1 MVCIVWEIDSVEVG
15 QPERLGALNR
25 PHHLSIYPPWQGP
38 DHPDGCRIYAL
49 PNCEVGGLG
58 LIRQDADTVLA
69 PTDCYKAWS
78 TKLVFG
84 VDHGP
89 DIPVY
94 RQWLETERKNWIGAL
109 LDADAEVI
117 AVEEPAATVI
127 NPNLVYGHFLLEMLP
142 RLHLLSVARDLG
154 VAFRLAFPRGLP
166 YGKAEWLLGFIR
178 LYIPEAEVLWYDPAH
193 QRVRAPCILSP
204 TMLHLGTPYRYHPAM
219 AVAAADV
226 KRRVGVRVGHADP
239 SRRLYLSRS
248 RFPRT
253 GWRQLANEEEIEA
266 VFRNRGFD
274 VLHPQEMTL
283 SDQLQAYH
291 DAEVLAGPY
300 GSQMHNS
307 LFAGRGARVIVL
319 NEINNLQRLLCEW
332 LGQDLTVILPDD
344 GVPRTHAARP
354 SEAAY
359 RVDPADVA
367 SVLDRV

>member
-1 MVCIVWEIDSVEVG
+1 M
-15 QPERLGALNR
+15 
-25 PHHLSIYPPWQGP
+25 
-38 DHPDGCRIYAL
+38 
-49 PNCEVGGLG
+49 
-58 LIRQDADTVLA
+58 
-69 PTDCYKAWS
+69 
-78 TKLVFG
+78 
-84 VDHGP
+84 
-89 DIPVY
+89 
-94 RQWLETERKNWIGAL
+94 
-109 LDADAEVI
+109 
-117 AVEEPAATVI
+117 
-127 NPNLVYGHFLLEMLP
+127 
-142 RLHLLSVARDLG
+142 ARDLG
-154 VAFRLAFPRGLP
+154 VAFRLAFPRGPP

-204 TMLHLGTPYRYHPAM
+204 TMLHLGTQYRYHPAM

-266 VFRNRGFD
+266 VFRDRGFD

-291 DAEVLAGPY
+291 DAGVLAGPY

-319 NEINNLQRLLCEW
+319 NEINNLQRLLCEG

-344 GVPRTHAARP
+344 GVPRTHEARP